1 MTIKP
6 IDAFGDRLADIP
18 PILNRLEDTL
28 LHHLINHPETY
39 LGYEHLVVARRFHLD
54 MGLHAKNGWVENP
67 EAQRAVAPLLTRIM
81 TNLVMFR
88 SDDGNSDEAFY
99 GVAQLD
105 EALKPIYDHYASIGL
120 KHLYQCPGQTVLIEG
135 Y

>member
-1 MTIKP
+1 MTIEP
-6 IDAFGDRLADIP
+6 IGAFGDRLANIP
-18 PILNRLEDTL
+18 PIFNRLEDTL

-54 MGLHAKNGWVENP
+54 MGLHAENGWVENP

-88 SDDGNSDEAFY
+88 PDDDNSDKAFY
-99 GVAQLD
+99 GVTQLD
-105 EALKPIYDHYASIGL
+105 EALKPIYDHYVSIGL
-120 KHLYQCPGQTVLIEG
+120 KYLYQPPGQTVFIEG